1 MITRIWHGY
10 ATPENADAYE
20 AITKNET
27 FANIRKRNIPGFQ
40 EIQLY
45 RRDQAMEVEFITIMW
60 FDSLESVRAYAGEN
74 YEKAVVP
81 PKAQVY
87 LSRFDEVTQHYKV
100 VSQVS
105 QIK

>member
-20 AITKNET
+20 TITKNET
-27 FANIRKRNIPGFQ
+27 FVNILKRNIPGFQ

-45 RRDQAMEVEFITIMW
+45 RRDGPAEVEFITIMW
-60 FDSLESVRAYAGEN
+60 FKSLESVRTYAGEN

-81 PKAQVY
+81 PKAQTY
-87 LSRFDEVTQHYKV
+87 LSRFDEVTRHYEV
-100 VSQVS
+100 VTQVTGS
-105 QIK
+105 N